1 MTHSCLLCRLERV
14 YADTT
19 AIKGVD
25 EAIIPPLGCNDNTL
39 HSEPNDGD
47 APVTATGSS

>member
-19 AIKGVD
+19 PIKVVD
-25 EAIIPPLGCNDNTL
+25 EAIIPLLGCNDNTL
-39 HSEPNDGD
+39 HSEPNDSD
-47 APVTATGSS
+47 TPVTGSS